1 MTVRRLATAV
11 VVHHPAGSVLLPAGC
26 APAPEHAALV
36 TNPACWDDDG
46 DPPEDPAPDR
56 SWTVDALRTW
66 AHDHGIDL
74 GAARTKADVL
84 MVITDQTTGDPDAAL
99 GDT

>member
-1 MTVRRLATAV
+1 MK
-11 VVHHPAGSVLLPAGC
+11 
-26 APAPEHAALV
+26 
-36 TNPACWDDDG
+36 
-46 DPPEDPAPDR
+46 
-56 SWTVDALRTW
+56 VDALRTW